1 METDRFNAFSDGVF
15 AILITILVLEFH
27 IPVFKTGHL
36 LAALDT
42 QGPTFVSYLF
52 SYLYV
57 GTLWLFHH
65 DYFSLLTRIDRN
77 VNMLNLLMLFSITL
91 IDYPMSLLG
100 ATLTTGNRADL
111 QTAFVMYDIVALF
124 ISATFYLMYL
134 YIHRHPE
141 LHRHQIPKTFYDS
154 IKLDPVKSIL
164 IYGVAILSS
173 FWSISLSA
181 ALLIL
186 EIVFHF
192 FAYLRMGRSL
202 DRLHPTTHH

>member
-91 IDYPMSLLG
+91 IDYPMSLL
-100 ATLTTGNRADL
+100 AR
-111 QTAFVMYDIVALF
+111 
-124 ISATFYLMYL
+124 
-134 YIHRHPE
+134 P
-141 LHRHQIPKTFYDS
+141 
-154 IKLDPVKSIL
+154 
-164 IYGVAILSS
+164 
-173 FWSISLSA
+173 
-181 ALLIL
+181 
-186 EIVFHF
+186 
-192 FAYLRMGRSL
+192 
-202 DRLHPTTHH
+202 